1 MHANH
6 FILIPC
12 VPRESRSRAT
22 TTLLHTRNPLQ
33 THMQSLS
40 HPAAAAAEVYSNF
53 STIHHVCVRLVVH
66 FVFFISIATAT
77 RPLLRLV
84 CGTVRN
90 VCPNVGLL
98 MEELVKSRVPING
111 YRFESRQYFLK
122 NIFLQSFLK
131 RMRRHNQM
139 GKDEW
144 KTLDFF
150 VLPFSPVSVRYKSQ
164 VQSKYTFCW
173 SSLPPCVCVWVCVD
187 G

>member
-1 MHANH
+1 MRPERVSEQGHHNSAAHTKPTTNTHAVTQS
-6 FILIPC
+6 PGC
-12 VPRESRSRAT
+12 SCSRSLFK
-22 TTLLHTRNPLQ
+22 LLDRTSR
-33 THMQSLS
+33 
-40 HPAAAAAEVYSNF
+40 
-53 STIHHVCVRLVVH
+53 VCVCARLVVH

-98 MEELVKSRVPING
+98 MGELVKSRVPIDG

-122 NIFLQSFLK
+122 NFFLRSFLK
-131 RMRRHNQM
+131 RMRRHNQV